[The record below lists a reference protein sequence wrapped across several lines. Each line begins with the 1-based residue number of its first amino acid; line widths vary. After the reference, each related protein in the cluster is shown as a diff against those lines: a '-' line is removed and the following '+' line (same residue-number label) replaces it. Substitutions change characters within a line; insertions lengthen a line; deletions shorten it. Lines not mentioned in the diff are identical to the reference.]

1 MRTAILDMG
10 TNVFSLLIAQVTKEG
25 YEIIEVVK
33 IPSKIGEGGITKG
46 ILTEQAF
53 KSAGEAMKCVEDV
66 IAGHGGVD
74 LRLAIATSAVRGAS
88 NSAEFIK
95 IAQSS
100 GFRVEIISGER
111 EAELIYKG
119 VRESMILYNE
129 IFLIMDIGGGSNEFI
144 IADKNKIYWKASFDM
159 GVVRVRETI
168 TPSEPIS
175 DDQIFEFERYFSD
188 GMKSLWEAAEIYK
201 PTLLIG
207 CSGSFDTLRELI
219 YPDDD
224 LSVPSLTMER
234 EKMFSL
240 HNKLLAS
247 KREERASM
255 RGMSPI
261 RVDYIVIGSI
271 LVNLVISKLN
281 PIEICQSSYSLKEG
295 CMAEIYESLITNRQ

>member
-10 TNVFSLLIAQVTKEG
+10 TNVFSLLITQVTKEG
-25 YEIIEVVK
+25 YEIVEVVK

-46 ILTEQAF
+46 ILTGQAF
-53 KSAGEAMKCVEDV
+53 RSADVAMDTVEDA
-66 IAGHGGVD
+66 IAKAGGVD
-74 LRLAIATSAVRGAS
+74 NRLAIATSAVRGAS
-88 NSAEFIK
+88 NSGDFIK
-95 IAQSS
+95 IAEKR
-100 GFRVEIISGER
+100 GFKVEIITGER

-144 IADKNKIYWKASFDM
+144 IADKNKIYWKASYDM
-159 GVVRVRETI
+159 GVVRVRETMPPSDPI
-168 TPSEPIS
+168 T
-175 DDQIFEFERYFSD
+175 DDQITRLETYFKE
-188 GMKSLWEAAEIYK
+188 GMESLWEAVAEYK

-224 LSVPSLTMER
+224 FSIPSLSMER
-234 EKMFSL
+234 EKMHTL
-240 HNKLLAS
+240 HLQLLAS
-247 KREERASM
+247 DREERASM

-271 LVNLVISKLN
+271 LVNLVISELKPL
-281 PIEICQSSYSLKEG
+281 EICQSSYSLKEG
-295 CMAEIYESLITNRQ
+295 CMAEIYESLTTNRQ